1 MDLSK
6 SIADKIKLSASA
18 SRKRQDVIKFFGS
31 KVLQSL
37 EDAGANVQAP
47 QVPVPDMSGPVANA
61 APEDANAEQAPQDN
75 GQQPQ
80 QQPQQA
86 PQDNGQ
92 TKDLSQ
98 GRPVSKIDDMPA
110 NKQAYFL
117 NMALREVKNIIEM
130 ASFNLNNSLKKGRPV
145 ITDVYFD
152 RNGSGSV
159 DVVIPFE
166 YESDE
171 QNKEDFSNVTG
182 AFDMELRSEYK
193 DLVSYKITTP
203 TLSHPEVSIE
213 ITITIPQA
221 LMKEINV
228 GGFDTRT
235 KVLSKYVEN
244 LVRKELM

>member
-6 SIADKIKLSASA
+6 SIADNIKLSAAVSK
-18 SRKRQDVIKFFGS
+18 KRQDVIEFFGS

-37 EDAGANVQAP
+37 EEAGANVQAP
-47 QVPVPDMSGPVANA
+47 QVPVPDMSSPIA
-61 APEDANAEQAPQDN
+61 APAPEEAQPEQPTQDNAQPQVTPAPQDN
-75 GQQPQ
+75 GQP
-80 QQPQQA
+80 A
-86 PQDNGQ
+86 PQG
-92 TKDLSQ
+92 K
-98 GRPVSKIDDMPA
+98 PISKVDDMPA

-117 NMALREVKNIIEM
+117 ALALREVKNIIEM
-130 ASFNLNNSLKKGRPV
+130 ANFNLGNSLQKGRPT

-182 AFDMELRSEYK
+182 AFDMELRSEFK
-193 DLVSYKITTP
+193 DLVSYKINTP

-213 ITITIPQA
+213 ITVTIPQA

-244 LVRKELM
+244 LIRKELM